1 MGIFNSSDILQENI
15 SELFEGLDMVHA
27 YIDDVLVINKNNVED
42 HIKALDRVIQ
52 RLAEA
57 GLKVNVGESF
67 FRQTATGYIGFWVHN
82 NGVIL
87 L

>member
-1 MGIFNSSDILQENI
+1 MGVYNIPDNFQENI
-15 SELFEGLDMVHA
+15 SEIFEGFDMVCV
-27 YIDDVLVINKNNVED
+27 YIDDVLVINKNNFED